1 LTGALHVL
9 YLQMSSLLPSS
20 FAPIKSKNETFW
32 YRLAQV
38 SLEKWLLKQ
47 REGRESERQT
57 ANAIDT
63 ATGRFGFLFNQPV
76 FLSSFGGLVVYSIG
90 I

>member
-1 LTGALHVL
+1 
-9 YLQMSSLLPSS
+9 MSSLLPSS
-20 FAPIKSKNETFW
+20 FVPIKSKNETFW

-63 ATGRFGFLFNQPV
+63 ATARLGFLFNQPV